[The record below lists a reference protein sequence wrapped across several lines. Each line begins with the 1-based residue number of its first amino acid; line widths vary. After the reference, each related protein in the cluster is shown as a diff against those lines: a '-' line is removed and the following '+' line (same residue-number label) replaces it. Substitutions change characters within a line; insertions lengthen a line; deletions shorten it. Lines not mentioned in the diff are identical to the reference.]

1 MTAFIQSGDFDIQD
15 GQQLL
20 HISRGIPDFKNQTG
34 NATITMNFKTYPND
48 TSSTTVTRTVNSSTT
63 KFDTRGR
70 GRQTNLK
77 IESTDLGANWR
88 YGTLRLDVQPDGGR

>member
-1 MTAFIQSGDFDIQD
+1 MVYLT
-15 GQQLL
+15 L
-20 HISRGIPDFKNQTG
+20 
-34 NATITMNFKTYPND
+34 KTNPNSS
-48 TSSTTVTRTVNSSTT
+48 SSTTVARTVSYTTT

-77 IESTDLGANWR
+77 IESTALNADWR